1 MIIMWE
7 DVVRKY
13 TQEQVK
19 GRVQKTGYCHRCQ
32 KMVTKYQK
40 CNLTLPAPSSGIKPN
55 CPMKEEEA

>member
-1 MIIMWE
+1 MWE

-19 GRVQKTGYCHRCQ
+19 DRVQKTGYCRRCQ

-40 CNLTLPAPSSGIKPN
+40 CNLDDLSYSNTN
-55 CPMKEEEA
+55 CPMMEE